1 MNKISPFDTL
11 EMEVRDYE
19 VDLQGIVNNANYM
32 HYLEHA
38 RHKYML
44 SLNVDFEEL
53 HKKGTD
59 LIVVKAEL
67 DYRLPLRSGDRFIIK
82 TSLSLKGNIRVL
94 FDQHIFRLPGMEK
107 VLDARITGAAI
118 KNGRPCMPEEIL
130 RLLALLKEQER

>member
-1 MNKISPFDTL
+1 MNKITPCDTL

-38 RHKYML
+38 RHKYLL
-44 SLNVDFEEL
+44 SLDVDFEEL
-53 HKKGTD
+53 HKRGTD
-59 LIVVKAEL
+59 LIVVRAEL
-67 DYRLPLRSGDRFIIK
+67 DYRLPLKSGDRYVIK
-82 TSLSLKGNIRVL
+82 TALSVKGNIRVM

-107 VLDARITGAAI
+107 VLDAKITGAAV

-130 RLLALLKEQER
+130 NVLTRLKVEQ